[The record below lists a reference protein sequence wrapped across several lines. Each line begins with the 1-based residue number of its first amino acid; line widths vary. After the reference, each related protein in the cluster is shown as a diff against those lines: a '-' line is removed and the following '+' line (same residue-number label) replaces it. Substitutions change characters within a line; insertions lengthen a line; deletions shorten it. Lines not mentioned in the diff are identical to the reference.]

1 MTGKIVVVLIIYL
14 HGFILPLS
22 LILLEHQNNNNTATL
37 TVPVGSDNGK
47 HRLCFLLH
55 HYSQTNKALHIFS

>member
-1 MTGKIVVVLIIYL
+1 MTGEIVVVLILYL

-22 LILLEHQNNNNTATL
+22 LILSEHQNNNTTATL

-47 HRLCFLLH
+47 HHLCCLLH
-55 HYSQTNKALHIFS
+55 HYSHTNKALHILN